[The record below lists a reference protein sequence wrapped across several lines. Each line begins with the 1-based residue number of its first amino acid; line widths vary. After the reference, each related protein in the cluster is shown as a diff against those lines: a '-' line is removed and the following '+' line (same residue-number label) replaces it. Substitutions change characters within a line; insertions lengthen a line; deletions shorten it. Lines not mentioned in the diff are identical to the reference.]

1 MLFFNL
7 SGARESWEV
16 TDRRG
21 PGLPCHLQLLSL
33 LLPQNNYLEATV
45 TDTEQ
50 QGELA
55 LKDTQAKL
63 WSSVKP
69 QQVRDDWAQLLRD
82 YQELLSTKLALGVG
96 LTSSCR
102 LLEGEECRWAGTLAA
117 RGTCLEE
124 GAHQALS
131 PGLDPQ

>member
-1 MLFFNL
+1 MIALGVEGQLSRPGHSVLLPQTWSPQCSSLQIRGHRKPFSKCFPAGMLFFNL

-21 PGLPCHLQLLSL
+21 PGLTCHLQLLSL

-55 LKDTQAKL
+55 LKDNQAKL
-63 WSSVKP
+63 
-69 QQVRDDWAQLLRD
+69 L
-82 YQELLSTKLALGVG
+82 ELSEAP
-96 LTSSCR
+96 
-102 LLEGEECRWAGTLAA
+102 AGQ
-117 RGTCLEE
+117 R
-124 GAHQALS
+124 
-131 PGLDPQ
+131 